1 MATLSI
7 VLITKNEADKLAAC
21 LESVSWADEIV
32 LFDSGSTDSTLEIA
46 RRFTDCIFVEQ
57 DWPGFGPQR
66 QRAQEKAHGDWI
78 MMIDADEVVTPELRE
93 EIKSAISR
101 NDQSKVYAVPRL
113 TWAFGSYIRHSGWYP
128 DYVVRIYPKAFAT
141 YDDAAVHEKVV
152 YDEGMQVVKLRENLL
167 HFTFK
172 DLEQWIN
179 KTARYSAA
187 WAEQKYREG
196 KSASLFDAVS
206 HAFIYFIKA
215 YIIRRGFLD
224 GRAGFIL
231 AVLGAYSRF
240 IKYTDLWL
248 RRQKLI
254 AR

>member
-7 VLITKNEADKLAAC
+7 VLITKNEADKLNAC
-21 LESVSWADEIV
+21 LESASWADEIV
-32 LFDSGSTDSTLEIA
+32 VFDSGSTDNTLEIA
-46 RRFTDCIFVEQ
+46 RRFTDRIFVEH

-78 MMIDADEVVTPELRE
+78 MMIDADEVMTPELQE
-93 EIKSAISR
+93 EIKSVVSR
-101 NDQSKVYAVPRL
+101 NDQSNVYAVPRM
-113 TWAFGSYIRHSGWYP
+113 TWAFGTYIRHSGWYP
-128 DYVVRIYPKAFAT
+128 DYVVRIYPKAFAR
-141 YDDAAVHEKVV
+141 YDDAMVHEKVI
-152 YDEGMQVVKLRENLL
+152 YDENIQVVKLHGNLL

-206 HAFIYFIKA
+206 HAAIYFLKTFF
-215 YIIRRGFLD
+215 IRRGFLD
-224 GRAGFIL
+224 GRAGFVL

-248 RRQKLI
+248 RRRKLI